1 MSKVLTTRQVLSLVL
16 CCFLCLPILLLGQAT
31 PDRSL
36 VVILIGPPGS
46 GKTTQASHLSRK
58 YRIPAISMSE
68 LLKKAFG
75 GNVAGSKKGKKRHR
89 VSLASGDLVD
99 EDMENRL
106 VEDRIVKRDALRGFI
121 LDGYP
126 RTVKQAEFLDTLLKE
141 RGLPPLTVV
150 HLTVPDNIVLE
161 RMTRRHRA
169 DDSPDIMRRRL
180 TEYHREAAAILSH
193 YAGGRLLR
201 IDGTPDAGMVS
212 RQIDHL
218 LESSSQ

>member
-1 MSKVLTTRQVLSLVL
+1 MALIPRQVLSLVL
-16 CCFLCLPILLLGQAT
+16 CCFFCLPVFLFGQEAQ
-31 PDRSL
+31 DRSL

-68 LLKKAFG
+68 LLKKEFG
-75 GNVAGSKKGKKRHR
+75 GNVASNKKAKKRHR

-106 VEDRIVKRDALRGFI
+106 VENRIGKRDALRGFL

-126 RTVKQAEFLDTLLKE
+126 RTAKQAEFLDKLLKE
-141 RGLPPLTVV
+141 RGLPPPAVV
-150 HLTVPDNIVLE
+150 HLMVPDNVVLE
-161 RMTRRHRA
+161 RMARRGRA
-169 DDSPDIMRRRL
+169 DDSPDIMQHRL
-180 TEYHREAAAILSH
+180 SDYHREADAILGH

-201 IDGTPDAGMVS
+201 IDGTPAATVVS
-212 RQIDHL
+212 SQIENR
-218 LESSSQ
+218 LESSSR